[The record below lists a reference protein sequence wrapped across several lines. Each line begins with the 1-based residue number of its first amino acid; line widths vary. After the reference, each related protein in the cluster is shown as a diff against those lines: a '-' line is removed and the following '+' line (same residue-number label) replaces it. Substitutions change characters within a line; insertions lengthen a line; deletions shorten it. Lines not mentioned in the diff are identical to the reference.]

1 MKGKGEGGGGGVVTK
16 TICGDD
22 EPQRFH
28 PVTPLAA
35 GRREGSGRALKAR
48 ETQPFLYASES
59 AGPHLEFFSV
69 TKFKQ

>member
-1 MKGKGEGGGGGVVTK
+1 MKGEVVGGVVTK
-16 TICGDD
+16 AICGD

-35 GRREGSGRALKAR
+35 GREEFGRALKVSS
-48 ETQPFLYASES
+48 EGGKKKSFLYASES
-59 AGPHLEFFSV
+59 VHPHLDFFSV